1 MLMKYVSAGETRLH
15 FSAFF
20 ILRYSYMTNL
30 RTKDYPELK
39 YIASRSSPL
48 KKKNPP
54 SNFHALSSPNC
65 KPEADN
71 PSEASASLRIR
82 DKTWKESNCL
92 DDQLQGSAQL
102 KIFTLYFIW
111 ETYCI
116 KPLKFRSLKILTL
129 SPSTIV
135 YPT

>member
-1 MLMKYVSAGETRLH
+1 
-15 FSAFF
+15 
-20 ILRYSYMTNL
+20 MTNL

-92 DDQLQGSAQL
+92 DDQLQGSAQAEN
-102 KIFTLYFIW
+102 IHIVLY
-111 ETYCI
+111 
-116 KPLKFRSLKILTL
+116 LRNLLH
-129 SPSTIV
+129 
-135 YPT
+135 